1 MAAAFTGV
9 DVIGKGVN
17 VFRIAIVVLYS
28 DLGHDTV
35 FFFFDIYGLGMQRR
49 FILVKVFDKGDNA
62 PFIQKNLILRRIC
75 SFIGQGYLEP
85 PVQESKLPQPLRK
98 NIEMDFGDFKYL
110 GIWL

>member
-28 DLGHDTV
+28 DLGHDAV
-35 FFFFDIYGLGMQRR
+35 FFFFDKYGLGVQRSL
-49 FILVKVFDKGDNA
+49 ILVKIFYKGYNA
-62 PFIQKNLILRRIC
+62 PFIQKNLVLIC

-85 PVQESKLPQPLRK
+85 PVQKSKLPQPLRQDS
-98 NIEMDFGDFKYL
+98 IMDLCDFKYL
-110 GIWL
+110 GV